1 MQALIIRLKTLWYSF
16 LLLLKGAGEPSQY
29 SIPSCNAEDTGYWN
43 DVAPWQ
49 RQLLTHLYRF
59 HTGIQEPDPRW
70 FGIHGIGGPD
80 DPPPHYIWN
89 AVVPMSPALVARLN
103 QLGYERTTAS
113 VMPALQSLV
122 PDADPEGIAERLLAA
137 HNAAIPAVVNN
148 QVDSHRVALATNGL
162 PESRLV
168 SAKTLTD
175 NLTILPDPP
184 LDPST
189 RMYTFSIR
197 STTP

>member
-16 LLLLKGAGEPSQY
+16 LLWLKGAGEPPQY
-29 SIPSCNAEDTGYWN
+29 SIPSCPAEDAGYWN

-59 HTGIQEPDPRW
+59 HTGIKEPDPRW

-103 QLGYERTTAS
+103 LLGYERMVNS
-113 VMPALQSLV
+113 VLPALKQMV
-122 PDADPEGIAERLLAA
+122 QPGDDIGARFLAA
-137 HNAAIPAVVNN
+137 HNAAIPDAVAQ
-148 QVDSHRVALATNGL
+148 QVDAHRKALSQSGL
-162 PESRLV
+162 PLERLV
-168 SAKTLTD
+168 SADELTAG
-175 NLTILPDPP
+175 LTILPDRP
-184 LDPST
+184 LDPET
-189 RMYTFSIR
+189 CIHTFTIR
-197 STTP
+197 SNQ

>member
-1 MQALIIRLKTLWYSF
+1 VQALIIRLKTLWYSL
-16 LLLLKGAGEPSQY
+16 LLLLKGAQEPSQY
-29 SIPSCNAEDTGYWN
+29 SIPSCNAEDAGYWN

-59 HTGIQEPDPRW
+59 HTGIKEPDPRW

-103 QLGYERTTAS
+103 LLGYQRMVTS
-113 VMPALQSLV
+113 VLPALQAMV
-122 PDADPEGIAERLLAA
+122 KDDVEHIADRFLAA
-137 HNAAIPAVVNN
+137 HHAAIPATVQQ
-148 QVDSHRVALATNGL
+148 QVEAHRRALVLSGL
-162 PESRLV
+162 PPDRLV
-168 SAKTLTD
+168 SSDELTR

-184 LDPST
+184 LDPET
-189 RMYTFSIR
+189 RMYTFTPR
-197 STTP
+197 STV

>member
-29 SIPSCNAEDTGYWN
+29 SIPSCAAEDAGYWN

-59 HTGIQEPDPRW
+59 HTGIKDPDPRW
-70 FGIHGIGGPD
+70 FGIHGIGGD
-80 DPPPHYIWN
+80 DELPPHYIWN

-103 QLGYERTTAS
+103 QLGYERTAAS
-113 VMPALQSLV
+113 VIPALEKLL
-122 PDADPEGIAERLLAA
+122 PGADLDGIVDRLLAA
-137 HNAAIPAVVNN
+137 HNAAIPDVVKA
-148 QVDSHRVALATNGL
+148 QVEAHRNALAMSGL
-162 PESRLV
+162 PQDRLV
-168 SAKTLTD
+168 SAQTLTE

-189 RMYTFSIR
+189 RMYTFTVR
-197 STTP
+197 SST